1 MFQRLMSSIRRM
13 MGMPDYPGFVK
24 HVRACHPERAMPS
37 EREYYEQY
45 LERRYGNGT
54 SRCC

>member
-1 MFQRLMSSIRRM
+1 MFQRLMSSIRRL
-13 MGMPDYPGFVK
+13 MGMPDYPGYVE
-24 HVRACHPERAMPS
+24 HVRACHPERAVPS

-45 LERRYGNGT
+45 LERRYGNGV